1 MDTLEVLERVQ
12 DIAQAVQHAQ
22 PAQPPAWKLVAR
34 EPGGADSRELPLAS
48 YRAGRTLAVELSE
61 LGLVVTVR
69 DPEQR
74 VRLSVWPPRP
84 D

>member
-12 DIAQAVQHAQ
+12 DIAEAVKHAR
-22 PAQPPAWKLVAR
+22 PAQPPAWRLLAR
-34 EPGGADSRELPLAS
+34 EPGGADTRELPLAS

-69 DPEQR
+69 DPEHR
-74 VRLSVWPPRP
+74 VRLCVWPPRY